1 MKATVDLADVRGH
14 HAVAAHGEED
24 ARLAIEEHEQHRR
37 DAADR
42 ADGDDRR
49 AYIVADVSEREGDR
63 LRRIEHCIGH
73 DAREDGSDDGIEQR
87 ADEERADDADRKVAR
102 GIAALF
108 RRRRDSV
115 EADVGEEDDRRAR
128 DDAAVA
134 ERQERIPVRHVDV
147 RRGKH
152 EEEEDRGELDED
164 EDAIELDALLRAAH
178 EEERQKERDED
189 SRQVEDAAVLRRDD
203 ELMRQHESRRG
214 EKPDDVARP
223 ADGDGAR
230 RDRVF
235 QDEVPADDE
244 GDELAQG
251 CIGIGVCVGAARR
264 RHDRGKLRVGET
276 CERTGQSREDERQR
290 HGRPRVLGGG
300 DAREDEDARADDGAD
315 AEHQEVDGSEVL
327 QHTRGC
333 GHCLQLVDAFL
344 AKEIH
349 DILLPFQ
356 RNLGS
361 GRIWLQRPER
371 ERKLSQLYSETRK
384 QKSPQALTWR
394 LFSVFFRC
402 FSIGMRCRRPRRL
415 HSVFIGK

>member
-1 MKATVDLADVRGH
+1 MKAAVDLADVRGH
-14 HAVAAHGEED
+14 HAVTAHGEED
-24 ARLAIEEHEQHRR
+24 ARLAVEEHEQHRR

-49 AYIVADVSEREGDR
+49 ANVVADVAEREGDR

-73 DAREDGSDDGIEQR
+73 DAREDGGDDGIEQR
-87 ADEERADDADRKVAR
+87 ADEERADDADGQIPC

-164 EDAIELDALLRAAH
+164 EDAVELDALLRAAH

-189 SRQVEDAAVLRRDD
+189 SRQVEDAAVLRRNDK
-203 ELMRQHESRRG
+203 LMRQHESRRG

-223 ADGDGAR
+223 ADGDGTR

-251 CIGIGVCVGAARR
+251 CIGVCVGAARR

-276 CERTGQSREDERQR
+276 CERTGQSR
-290 HGRPRVLGGG
+290 
-300 DAREDEDARADDGAD
+300 
-315 AEHQEVDGSEVL
+315 
-327 QHTRGC
+327 
-333 GHCLQLVDAFL
+333 
-344 AKEIH
+344 
-349 DILLPFQ
+349 
-356 RNLGS
+356 
-361 GRIWLQRPER
+361 
-371 ERKLSQLYSETRK
+371 
-384 QKSPQALTWR
+384 
-394 LFSVFFRC
+394 
-402 FSIGMRCRRPRRL
+402 
-415 HSVFIGK
+415 